1 MNENAIVEELYEAI
15 KDHGLMNTLVTIF
28 GKGAIIEMGFSK
40 TLCETEVKDLENISV
55 RSYNGIMR
63 AGCKTIGQ
71 LIEKINDGSLIKI
84 RQLGIKSVAELR
96 TYVVELGYAQMSD
109 KRKKEFLHHF
119 IKLNGKE
126 KTAVC

>member
-28 GKGAIIEMGFSK
+28 GKGAIIEMGFTK
-40 TLCETEVKDLENISV
+40 ALCETEVKDLDLSV
-55 RSYNGIMR
+55 RAYNGLMR

-71 LIEKINDGSLIKI
+71 LIEKINDGTLIKI
-84 RQLGIKSVAELR
+84 RQIGLKSVAELR
-96 TYVVELGYAQMSD
+96 SFVVELGYERMSD

-126 KTAVC
+126 KGAV